1 MINKKNMIG
10 AGGIANRLKRKATG
24 SFIQSGIEQKILVNK
39 IREVFEV
46 RIKTQ
51 LVHVFVDVAKQ

>member
-1 MINKKNMIG
+1 MIG